1 MSPSE
6 LEARGAGGN
15 ASGGAGGSAGGPG
28 DAADCL
34 EWSVVPFRENLG
46 RSAAVVAAMLLVG
59 FLVVALFKDVFLGIL
74 SVLILFASLHTYFGK
89 TTYRLDSGQVVVKSS
104 FGTTAKKWSHFK
116 RYFVDRKG
124 VTLSPFDKRS
134 RLEPFR
140 SLRLLFGGNRDEVV
154 AFISKRVGGNA
165 GGGAR

>member
-6 LEARGAGGN
+6 PEAGGAAGNAAGGAEGAGD
-15 ASGGAGGSAGGPG
+15 GPG
-28 DAADCL
+28 DAAELL
-34 EWSVVPFRENLG
+34 EWSVVPFRENRG
-46 RSAAVVAAMLLVG
+46 RSAAVVAVMLLVG
-59 FLVVALFKDVFLGIL
+59 LVVVVLFKDVFLGIL

-124 VTLSPFDKRS
+124 VTLSPFAKRS

-165 GGGAR
+165 GGRAR